1 MMTKGGRELP
11 SEERENTESGDYVE
25 FRPSVRRWLL
35 VESCR
40 QATFLSCCALG
51 IAIAHLLRDSSG
63 APLGFQRILAVAMV
77 LAVCVAVTVG
87 VSYRRCTRHFNV
99 KVSAHQVRGPT
110 PPLTYS
116 FQPSKGTIL
125 LSQLDRARSVQR
137 SRLDRLVGRQV
148 LHSTTGS
155 SIAIARRYFE
165 DSELR
170 SLSAML
176 GLDD

>member
-1 MMTKGGRELP
+1 MP
-11 SEERENTESGDYVE
+11 SEECESTESGEYVE

-40 QATFLSCCALG
+40 QAAVVSSCALAG
-51 IAIAHLLRDSSG
+51 AVAYLFRDSSS
-63 APLGFQRILAVAMV
+63 APLGLRHIVAIAIV
-77 LAVCVAVTVG
+77 LAVCVAVTTG
-87 VSYRRCTRHFNV
+87 VSYRRCTRHFIV
-99 KVSAHQVRGPT
+99 KVSAHQVQGPT

-116 FQPSKGTIL
+116 YKPSKATIL
-125 LSQLDRARSVQR
+125 LSQLDRVRSTRR

-170 SLSAML
+170 SLYGML
-176 GLDD
+176 GLND

>member
-1 MMTKGGRELP
+1 MP
-11 SEERENTESGDYVE
+11 SEDRESTESGEYVE

-40 QATFLSCCALG
+40 QATFLSCCVLAG
-51 IAIAHLLRDSSG
+51 AIAYLLRDSSSS
-63 APLGFQRILAVAMV
+63 PLGLRHILA
-77 LAVCVAVTVG
+77 LAIFFAVYVAVTAG

-116 FQPSKGTIL
+116 YKPSKATIL
-125 LSQLDRARSVQR
+125 LSQLDRVRSARR

-155 SIAIARRYFE
+155 SIAVARRYFE

-170 SLSAML
+170 SLGSML